1 MSARIDAADYWSE
14 VQSAAMC
21 HRSQVG
27 GNAAL
32 RRLDPEDLRVLW
44 GTQQFYRALSTLH
57 TGDVIETDLFAG
69 LRDRIDEGQVSC
81 EPVMRV
87 MRQD

>member
-57 TGDVIETDLFAG
+57 AGDVIETDLFAG